1 MPPTILTNAD
11 KDERYKNLA
20 PFINKT
26 TQFLVYGDLS
36 VKNLFYHIKHC
47 ENINIVPNVTIVK
60 MKKLSV
66 KALRDSGELFNII
79 NSILK

>member
-1 MPPTILTNAD
+1 M
-11 KDERYKNLA
+11 
-20 PFINKT
+20 
-26 TQFLVYGDLS
+26 YGDLS
-36 VKNLFYHIKHC
+36 VKNLNDPNHIKHC